1 MKASFLVAV
10 RKELL
15 EKASEL
21 VPNYGF
27 ANASLFHTA
36 LGALQEKNEYK
47 DNKSMADVDFAQLFP
62 RGFPIALVEH
72 IVENTNKAAHVRL
85 EESFNKNTILDNVA
99 KNSGSY
105 QVGQYKLPGV
115 KNVVEEAIST
125 KIKAL
130 QPYVEYWPEAV
141 ALELKPANV
150 PFAVKNLSEFVDN
163 ICYYAERMEN
173 LGAVI
178 ASGNLLLQSRLY
190 YPTIHRDL
198 DKKGHERHQQET
210 DEERFW
216 RGFSSSIPLS
226 SGPHVG
232 GGLLNYDWYIKRTKV
247 LTVFSLAMFSFV
259 GEGKGYSGDTR
270 AMIRCIIDT
279 LL

>member
-1 MKASFLVAV
+1 MKAPYLAAV

-15 EKASEL
+15 GKASEL

-36 LGALQEKNEYK
+36 LAALQEKDEYK
-47 DNKSMADVDFAQLFP
+47 GNKRIADVDFAQLFP

-72 IVENTNKAAHVRL
+72 IVENTNKAAHLRL
-85 EESFNKNTILDNVA
+85 EERFNKNTILDYVA
-99 KNSGSY
+99 KNSGLY
-105 QVGQYKLPGV
+105 QIGQYKLPGV
-115 KNVVEEAIST
+115 KNVVEEAILT
-125 KIKAL
+125 KIEAL
-130 QPYVEYWPEAV
+130 VPYSEHWPEAV
-141 ALELKPANV
+141 ALELKPTNV
-150 PFAVKNLSEFVDN
+150 PFAVKNLTEFVDN

-178 ASGNLLLQSRLY
+178 ASGNVLLQSRLH
-190 YPTIHRDL
+190 YPPVHRVV
-198 DKKGHERHQQET
+198 DKKGHEGHQQET

-226 SGPHVG
+226 SGPHLG
-232 GGLLNYDWYIKRTKV
+232 GGLLNYGWYVKRTKV

-259 GEGKGYSGDTR
+259 GEGKGHYRDTR
-270 AMIRCIIDT
+270 AMIRCITDK